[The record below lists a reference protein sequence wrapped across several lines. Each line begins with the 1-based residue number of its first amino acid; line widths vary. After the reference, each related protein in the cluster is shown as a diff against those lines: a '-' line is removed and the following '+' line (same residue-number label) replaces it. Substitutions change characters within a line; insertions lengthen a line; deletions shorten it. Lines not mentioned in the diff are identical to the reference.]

1 MALSITDNPFC
12 GQPGNSKG
20 TIDDIDEATMKR
32 KDRKQHRYLYRED
45 YVRDIDKS
53 FALTP
58 LNRGRSSSS
67 AKKPKHIWGTEEKD
81 RIRGTNGVDKIWAFG
96 GSDVI
101 KGRGG
106 DDYIDPGVWTT
117 GKFDKVKGG
126 KGSDTFVI
134 NKDYFAFIMDF
145 DLIEDKLD
153 LSGLGESFRWGVV
166 GRRTYI
172 YGEFDFEVA
181 IFKGKLDLSEANIV

>member
-1 MALSITDNPFC
+1 MALSITENLSC
-12 GQPGNSKG
+12 GHPEYFKR
-20 TIDDIDEATMKR
+20 IVDDIEKEVKER
-32 KDRKQHRYLYRED
+32 KDRKRHRYLHRED
-45 YVRDIDKS
+45 YVGVIDKS

-58 LNRGRSSSS
+58 LNRGRSSSL

-81 RIRGTNGVDKIWAFG
+81 RIRGTNGVDKIFALG
-96 GSDVI
+96 GSDI
-101 KGRGG
+101 INGRGG
-106 DDYIDPGVWTT
+106 DDLIDPGEWTT

-134 NKDYFAFIMDF
+134 NKDYWAFIKDF

-153 LSGLGESFRWGVV
+153 LSGLGESFKWGVV

-172 YGEFDFEVA
+172 YGEFDMEVA
-181 IFKGKLDLSEANIV
+181 FFKGKLDLSEANVI